1 MSWKRSILRKGGSV
15 SAVKENGIRR
25 KKSVSYTESEMT
37 NPNTSEGRQQPNTKD
52 PKVEMAQAF

>member
-1 MSWKRSILRKGGSV
+1 MRKGGSV